1 MRKYLK
7 DLYYNVGESSEKY
20 WEIFE
25 FVKKAINFNFI
36 STFSLRLFNI
46 LEEKYSA
53 FVGKTFW
60 NLNYVTKK
68 SVGIGILSV
77 STNNFEKILLN
88 WSTFYI
94 FALQMGIKKQI
105 KMNASLGIKVLNCKI
120 HFTASDSFAVNYV
133 TQRCCTF

>member
-53 FVGKTFW
+53 FVGKTF
-60 NLNYVTKK
+60 
-68 SVGIGILSV
+68 
-77 STNNFEKILLN
+77 
-88 WSTFYI
+88 
-94 FALQMGIKKQI
+94 
-105 KMNASLGIKVLNCKI
+105 
-120 HFTASDSFAVNYV
+120 
-133 TQRCCTF
+133 